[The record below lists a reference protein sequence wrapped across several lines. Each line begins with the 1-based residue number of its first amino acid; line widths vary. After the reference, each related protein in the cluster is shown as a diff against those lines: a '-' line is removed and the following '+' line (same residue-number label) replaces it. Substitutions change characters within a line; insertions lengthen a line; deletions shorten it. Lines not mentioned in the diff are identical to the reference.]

1 MKQLVL
7 LSKQEYEGLKHHGV
21 IGMKWGVRND
31 DKPSGGTSRFSKK
44 SQNGEKKKAS
54 EMSTAE
60 LRRANERMRL
70 ENEYKRLLRES
81 KAKPLKQRSD
91 NVAKNAI
98 DESAK
103 KVITRLATGLAVY
116 VFGNAI
122 NERFGTHIKF

>member
-7 LSKQEYEGLKHHGV
+7 LSKEEYEGLKHHGV

-31 DKPSGGTSRFSKK
+31 DKPSGGTSRFRKK
-44 SQNGEKKKAS
+44 SQNSETKKPS

-81 KAKPLKQRSD
+81 KAKPPKQRSD

-98 DESAK
+98 DDSAK

-122 NERFGTHIKF
+122 NERFGTSIKF